1 MARLRSLAGYP
12 ATSLRHMAAA
22 ALLAASGAVL
32 APLAAGGENPAPS
45 LAAQAAPSSPPDGV
59 RAFQWRQFSSRPGG
73 FQVDFPGRPEV
84 SRRRIRTE
92 VGDVASVRHTAGDGV
107 HATYDV
113 TYTEYPPDSFARL
126 TPEKLLT
133 AARDSL
139 VYQSK
144 GRLVSD
150 KRIVAGK
157 AFGRECEITGA
168 DGMRYD
174 VRLLAVANRI
184 YQISAIAQPPARPDT
199 RRFFDSFRLAGGS

>member
-1 MARLRSLAGYP
+1 MALPRSLAGHP
-12 ATSLRHMAAA
+12 AAKLRHMAAA
-22 ALLAASGAVL
+22 ALLVAAGAVV
-32 APLAAGGENPAPS
+32 APVTAGSENPAPR

-73 FQVDFPGRPEV
+73 FQVDFPGRPEI

-92 VGDVASVRHTAGDGV
+92 VGEVASVRHTAGDGA

-126 TPEKLLT
+126 KPEKLLT

-144 GRLVSD
+144 GRLISD
-150 KRIVAGK
+150 KRITAGN
-157 AFGRECEITGA
+157 AFGRECEIAGA

-184 YQISAIAQPPARPDT
+184 YQVSAIAQPPARPDT
-199 RRFFDSFRLAGGS
+199 RRFFDSFRFTGGS